1 MSKATSL
8 SANSPE
14 FKGIAGLNIIYEAG
28 LDSESRPILIL
39 CADNLPDPDIYDYD
53 LILSDEFVKNDYV
66 MVFFS
71 SPARYRPGW
80 FWLLRAYRSLDRKYK
95 KNLKALYVVHL
106 TRMYRFVFD
115 LANRIISPKFA
126 QKLKYVTSLSQLV
139 SYVKLDTKF
148 ISQRVLDY
156 DTQLPNLYQ
165 TPPQLRYSFLQPST
179 SLAFGRELEDLAE
192 IEGQK
197 GNDDYVP
204 KIVIKFAEHIRKHGI
219 DKEGIFR
226 KSPSSEELRS
236 VKKAFNQGIKS
247 KFNVNLTFPLSI
259 LGLEVD
265 LNKYDIDV
273 SAALLKVFIREIPKP
288 LISLTFS
295 DQMGALPDASICSK
309 NTLDKVKGKLTEHYS
324 ERRVYLNLLS
334 YLCKFLKEVSDHS
347 ITNRMNTHNL
357 SVVFTPNIVRSEE
370 MATSKFVNVPD
381 NQQSALENATV
392 YLKQM
397 GQGMALVEL
406 LISKHQELL

>member
-1 MSKATSL
+1 
-8 SANSPE
+8 
-14 FKGIAGLNIIYEAG
+14 
-28 LDSESRPILIL
+28 
-39 CADNLPDPDIYDYD
+39 
-53 LILSDEFVKNDYV
+53 

-106 TRMYRFVFD
+106 TRMYRFIFD

-139 SYVKLDTKF
+139 FYVKLDTKF

-165 TPPQLRYSFLQPST
+165 TPPQSHYSFVQPPT
-179 SLAFGRELEDLAE
+179 SLAFGRVLEDLVE

-219 DKEGIFR
+219 NKEGIFR

-236 VKKAFNQGIKS
+236 VRKAFNQ
-247 KFNVNLTFPLSI
+247 
-259 LGLEVD
+259 GLEVD

-273 SAALLKVFIREIPKP
+273 TAALLKVFIREIPKP

-309 NTLDKVKGKLTEHYS
+309 NTLDKVKGKLTEYYS
-324 ERRVYLNLLS
+324 ERRIYHNLLS

-347 ITNRMNTHNL
+347 ITNRMNIHNL

-370 MATSKFVNVPD
+370 TATSKFVNVPD

>member
-1 MSKATSL
+1 M
-8 SANSPE
+8 
-14 FKGIAGLNIIYEAG
+14 
-28 LDSESRPILIL
+28 
-39 CADNLPDPDIYDYD
+39 
-53 LILSDEFVKNDYV
+53 
-66 MVFFS
+66 
-71 SPARYRPGW
+71 
-80 FWLLRAYRSLDRKYK
+80 
-95 KNLKALYVVHL
+95 
-106 TRMYRFVFD
+106 
-115 LANRIISPKFA
+115 
-126 QKLKYVTSLSQLV
+126 TSLSQLV

-204 KIVIKFAEHIRKHGI
+204 KIVIKFAEHIRKHGKNKTMTVLFFKDLKIRKKNQLGI

-295 DQMGALPDASICSK
+295 DQMGALP
-309 NTLDKVKGKLTEHYS
+309 G
-324 ERRVYLNLLS
+324 
-334 YLCKFLKEVSDHS
+334 
-347 ITNRMNTHNL
+347 
-357 SVVFTPNIVRSEE
+357 
-370 MATSKFVNVPD
+370 
-381 NQQSALENATV
+381 
-392 YLKQM
+392 
-397 GQGMALVEL
+397 
-406 LISKHQELL
+406 

>member
-53 LILSDEFVKNDYV
+53 LIL
-66 MVFFS
+66 
-71 SPARYRPGW
+71 
-80 FWLLRAYRSLDRKYK
+80 
-95 KNLKALYVVHL
+95 
-106 TRMYRFVFD
+106 
-115 LANRIISPKFA
+115 SPKFA

-236 VKKAFNQGIKS
+236 VKKAFNQG
-247 KFNVNLTFPLSI
+247 
-259 LGLEVD
+259 LEVD

-295 DQMGALPDASICSK
+295 DQMGALP
-309 NTLDKVKGKLTEHYS
+309 G
-324 ERRVYLNLLS
+324 
-334 YLCKFLKEVSDHS
+334 
-347 ITNRMNTHNL
+347 
-357 SVVFTPNIVRSEE
+357 
-370 MATSKFVNVPD
+370 
-381 NQQSALENATV
+381 
-392 YLKQM
+392 
-397 GQGMALVEL
+397 
-406 LISKHQELL
+406 